1 MFIENGYVFLM
12 NKLYNG
18 DAKRHH
24 MKTLKLIF
32 QSLFSNEPI
41 MQARNQPWYIALV
54 IFFVSILLATYPT
67 FTQINNREGSSFLS
81 GNTYSIENALVL
93 FSETLLEEN
102 VNLVVA
108 SRTEEDV
115 TITSLANQGAA
126 WESVFTD
133 TLTDH
138 PTFPFFQYTVNDQ
151 VRLRVF
157 YQGDNTDESTNA
169 LANALLDLPLDND
182 DIGSFLLLANTSV
195 YMYVYNP
202 AAITANTARG
212 DSYVAAFTGTYH
224 EIPTGTTLSNFVITD
239 VDGNAI
245 SKSNLA
251 LYTEVV
257 FNNWKNFFDLSFAYS
272 KSVLL
277 LAQTGLTFLVNAIMA
292 FLMSLVIFIMTRG
305 KNNPNKHFKFSET
318 MKIGAWALLAPALLT
333 IIAGVLFP
341 EFAGTAFVLF
351 VGLRL
356 MWLSSRYLRPIDAV
370 PTQPIKK

>member
-1 MFIENGYVFLM
+1 
-12 NKLYNG
+12 
-18 DAKRHH
+18 
-24 MKTLKLIF
+24 MKTLKLVF
-32 QSLFSNEPI
+32 QSLFSNAPI
-41 MQARNQPWYIALV
+41 MEAKNQPWYIAL
-54 IFFVSILLATYPT
+54 ILFFVSILLATYPT

-93 FSETLLEEN
+93 FSETLAEEN
-102 VNLVVA
+102 IDMVVT
-108 SRTEEDV
+108 SRIEDDV
-115 TITSLANQGAA
+115 TIHELENQGTT

-138 PTFPFFQYTVNDQ
+138 PTFPFFQYTVNNQ

-157 YQGDNTDESTNA
+157 FQGDNTEDTTNA
-169 LANALLDLPLDND
+169 FANALLALPLGDD
-182 DIGSFLLLANTSV
+182 DIGSFLLLAKASV

-202 AAITANTARG
+202 AAISANTARG
-212 DSYVAAFTGTYH
+212 DSYVTAFTGTYH
-224 EIPTGTTLSNFVITD
+224 EISTGTNLGNFVITD
-239 VDGNAI
+239 LDGNTI
-245 SKSNLA
+245 SNSNLF
-251 LYTEVV
+251 LYTELV

-277 LAQTGLTFLVNAIMA
+277 LAQTGLTFVVNAIMA

-305 KNNPNKHFKFSET
+305 KNNPNRHFKFSET

-356 MWLSSRYLRPIDAV
+356 MWLSSRYLRPIDAI
-370 PTQPIKK
+370 PPQPVKK